1 MDHAPPA
8 PVETAASDVARK
20 AVTGAGFGT
29 GAMADR
35 ATAGLTGCL
44 WLLGLIFASGFE
56 VRVIVNG
63 PAPAWA
69 LALIGG
75 FVGLV
80 LILAVVFA
88 RRGGA
93 QSGISMPPRRL
104 DRAVQKRA
112 LALGGPRGLKVRI
125 LADTDGPAD
134 AYCIGLGKAVTVY
147 LSPKLLA
154 DLDSADDTRSAAA
167 ELLLDRA
174 LIDAATGGR
183 ATFAI
188 AKACVVSALIF
199 LPVKFFLIGVLWP
212 GEKAGPGPG
221 LIPVSGTTGGVIY
234 LVASLLMAGFLFA
247 LLRLIVRRRVFQ
259 LDAIAVAVSANA
271 DKARAVLGDALQQWT
286 FGLHGKDWVRPG
298 QSARISALTAT
309 GTIDGVRPPGPFC
322 VALILMALM
331 ALLQISVAG
340 PTPAIAGV
348 AVGALSAIALIAL
361 SFMIATL
368 LTLDEDT
375 SLRIW
380 RLTAYACVLAAVM
393 AGVLWQLF
401 PVTGFEYDPDGMNGL
416 REAARLEVILL
427 VLSMPVALIALI
439 LGQIAA
445 QRFFQAELDSLE
457 GRFVSAAA
465 GAVAAGFIL
474 WGLMLAA
481 WHPHQNYLEAR
492 FGEYEA
498 YLVQEAASFNGI
510 LITSEQWLETERAR
524 ARTIAER
531 SVFHPPLS
539 AFMLWQSPLRVEQ

>member
-1 MDHAPPA
+1 MDQAPPA
-8 PVETAASDVARK
+8 SVETATPNTALKAARS
-20 AVTGAGFGT
+20 VDYSP

-69 LALIGG
+69 LALVGS
-75 FVGLV
+75 FVCLV

-93 QSGISMPPRRL
+93 QSGISMPPRQL

-147 LSPKLLA
+147 LSPNLAA
-154 DLDSADDTRSAAA
+154 DLESADEARRAAS

-183 ATFAI
+183 ATLAI
-188 AKACVVSALIF
+188 AKACVVSALLF
-199 LPVKFFLIGVLWP
+199 LPVKFVLIGILWP
-212 GEKAGPGPG
+212 REKAGSGPG
-221 LIPVSGTTGGVIY
+221 LMPVSSTTGGVIY
-234 LVASLLMAGFLFA
+234 LVASLLMAILLFA
-247 LLRLIVRRRVFQ
+247 LYRLVVRRRVFQ
-259 LDAIAVAVSANA
+259 LDGLAVAASANA

-286 FGLHGKDWVRPG
+286 FGQHGKHWVRPG
-298 QSARISALTAT
+298 KSARMSALTAT
-309 GTIDGVRPPGPFC
+309 GTIDGVRPPGPFW

-340 PTPAIAGV
+340 PTPAIAGD

-361 SFMIATL
+361 SFMLATL

-375 SLRIW
+375 SFRIW
-380 RLTAYACVLAAVM
+380 RMSAYACVLSAVM

-427 VLSMPVALIALI
+427 VLSMPIALIALV

-457 GRFVSAAA
+457 GRFVSAGA

-474 WGLMLAA
+474 WGF
-481 WHPHQNYLEAR
+481 AR
-492 FGEYEA
+492 RMA
-498 YLVQEAASFNGI
+498 
-510 LITSEQWLETERAR
+510 
-524 ARTIAER
+524 
-531 SVFHPPLS
+531 PPPELPRG
-539 AFMLWQSPLRVEQ
+539 PLRGI

>member
-1 MDHAPPA
+1 MEHAPPA
-8 PVETAASDVARK
+8 SVEIAAPDAARK
-20 AVTGAGFGT
+20 AAIGADFHP
-29 GAMADR
+29 GAVADR
-35 ATAGLTGCL
+35 ATAGLIGCL

-88 RRGGA
+88 RSGGA

-104 DRAVQKRA
+104 NRAVQKRA

-147 LSPKLLA
+147 LSAKLA
-154 DLDSADDTRSAAA
+154 ANMESADDTRRAAA
-167 ELLLDRA
+167 VLLLDRA
-174 LIDAATGGR
+174 LLDAATGGR

-188 AKACVVSALIF
+188 AKACVVSALLF
-199 LPVKFFLIGVLWP
+199 LPVKFILIGVLWP

-234 LVASLLMAGFLFA
+234 LVASLLMAVFLFA
-247 LLRLIVRRRVFQ
+247 LYRLVVRRRVFQ
-259 LDAIAVAVSANA
+259 LDSLAVAASANA
-271 DKARAVLGDALQQWT
+271 DKAGAILGDALQQWT
-286 FGLHGKDWVRPG
+286 FGLHGKHWVRPG
-298 QSARISALTAT
+298 QSARMSALTAK
-309 GTIDGVRPPGPFC
+309 GTIDGVRPPGPFW

-331 ALLQISVAG
+331 TLLQITVAG
-340 PTPAIAGV
+340 PTPAIAGD

-375 SLRIW
+375 GFRIW
-380 RLTAYACVLAAVM
+380 RMTAYACVLAAVM
-393 AGVLWQLF
+393 AGMLWQLF
-401 PVTGFEYDPDGMNGL
+401 PVTGLRYDPDGMNGL

-427 VLSMPVALIALI
+427 VLSMPVALIALV

-457 GRFVSAAA
+457 GRFVSAGA

-474 WGLMLAA
+474 WALMLAA

-492 FGEYEA
+492 FQEYDA
-498 YLVQEAASFNGI
+498 YLVQETASFNGI
-510 LITSEQWLETERAR
+510 GITSEQWLEIERAR
-524 ARTIAER
+524 ARIMADR
-531 SVFHPPLS
+531 SAFHPPLS